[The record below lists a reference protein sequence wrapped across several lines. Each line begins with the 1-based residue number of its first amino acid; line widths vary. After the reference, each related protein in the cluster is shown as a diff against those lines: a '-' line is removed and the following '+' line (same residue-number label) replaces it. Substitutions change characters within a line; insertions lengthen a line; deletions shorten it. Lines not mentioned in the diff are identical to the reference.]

1 MSYSP
6 NQLEEAISE
15 AKVLSEKRK
24 QRKFTETMEIS
35 VGLRDIDL
43 KDPSNRINTETLVPN
58 DLGGNLSVAVFADG
72 DL

>member
-1 MSYSP
+1 MSYTP

-15 AKVLSEKRK
+15 AKNLGSKRK

-43 KDPSNRINTETLVPN
+43 KDPTNRINLETLVPN
-58 DLGGNLSVAVFADG
+58 DL
-72 DL
+72 